1 MWSDNNSSGSSFK
14 KKKEKKKK
22 KKKKAEE
29 EAGNDDVTS
38 LVIHAADCCM
48 TMLNQRLKAI
58 VVGPESSN
66 TEANSQDLDAKNRG
80 GDRQGM
86 GGHAGSKSALLSGE
100 QPYLPVQ
107 ISMAVQV
114 ALNASY
120 LIQACSWLEAYIY
133 AVTTTNDGGNHATT
147 PTTTT
152 TTTTKPNAGQQPFE
166 PSSSGS
172 SRRLIDPVNGIAVS
186 AGAVEAKSAMP
197 ATAVAPAP
205 LASAAGTTTNNTIS
219 TAAAAN
225 TAAAAAAAA
234 AAEHETAVAAAATT
248 SGGGGGGGG
257 GSPLN
262 AMSGSSPSAVER
274 KMTSNKTAGQQ
285 QQQQQR
291 AVPMMQGRLTGGR
304 CFQARLLFRQTQ
316 SICEDTIFKLVNQK
330 IQLLM
335 ALALDVDWA
344 PSTPPI
350 SEPHDYV
357 TDVITYLTTTF
368 ISLQKLPS
376 SIRENVPVAGFTLI
390 TEYYMEIFSGISG
403 SGSSSSGS
411 GGSSGSRRACR
422 FNMYGICNLSC
433 DLKALEHFAKA
444 QAVPNLHNAFRNI
457 RQLQLDDEVLTR
469 LSRPRMKHTHTD
481 AYRSLMIVDMLLTGK
496 ILDLSSQIKLEMRTN
511 FKNTEESDKIASIGE
526 MKRLVMILG
535 NYKTLKRK
543 EANILP
549 IELLCSTYVY
559 CFMFEM
565 LSTKQKFAD
574 VGVRNL
580 SSRDVS
586 NAMKRLKAKIRAME
600 KRGAS

>member
-1 MWSDNNSSGSSFK
+1 
-14 KKKEKKKK
+14 
-22 KKKKAEE
+22 
-29 EAGNDDVTS
+29 
-38 LVIHAADCCM
+38 
-48 TMLNQRLKAI
+48 
-58 VVGPESSN
+58 
-66 TEANSQDLDAKNRG
+66 
-80 GDRQGM
+80 
-86 GGHAGSKSALLSGE
+86 
-100 QPYLPVQ
+100 
-107 ISMAVQV
+107 
-114 ALNASY
+114 
-120 LIQACSWLEAYIY
+120 
-133 AVTTTNDGGNHATT
+133 
-147 PTTTT
+147 
-152 TTTTKPNAGQQPFE
+152 
-166 PSSSGS
+166 
-172 SRRLIDPVNGIAVS
+172 
-186 AGAVEAKSAMP
+186 
-197 ATAVAPAP
+197 
-205 LASAAGTTTNNTIS
+205 
-219 TAAAAN
+219 
-225 TAAAAAAAA
+225 
-234 AAEHETAVAAAATT
+234 
-248 SGGGGGGGG
+248 
-257 GSPLN
+257 
-262 AMSGSSPSAVER
+262 
-274 KMTSNKTAGQQ
+274 
-285 QQQQQR
+285 
-291 AVPMMQGRLTGGR
+291 MMQGRLTGGR

-457 RQLQLDDEVLTR
+457 RQ
-469 LSRPRMKHTHTD
+469 
-481 AYRSLMIVDMLLTGK
+481 IVDMLLTGK

-549 IELLCSTYVY
+549 IE
-559 CFMFEM
+559 
-565 LSTKQKFAD
+565 
-574 VGVRNL
+574 VRNL